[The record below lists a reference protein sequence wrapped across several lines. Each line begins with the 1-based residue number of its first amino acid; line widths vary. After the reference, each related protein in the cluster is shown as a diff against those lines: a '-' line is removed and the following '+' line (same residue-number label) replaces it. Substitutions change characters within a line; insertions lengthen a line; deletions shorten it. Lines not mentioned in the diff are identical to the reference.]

1 MSEME
6 KRVALAMKEF
16 ASQPLANLDSLEPVL
31 VGSLGDAWVHLARAA
46 IGAMREPTD
55 EMCEAGAAY
64 CHDNYQKGRAKQQT
78 TAPDIWQAMIDEA
91 LKES

>member
-46 IGAMREPTD
+46 IGAMREPT
-55 EMCEAGAAY
+55 E
-64 CHDNYQKGRAKQQT
+64 R
-78 TAPDIWQAMIDEA
+78 MIDAGTDNGWADYSRESFSYIWRETIDAA
-91 LKES
+91 LKEP